1 MSRTTRALAAA
12 GLALAIA
19 GSGAVAAAGKQGS
32 ATAKSQE
39 RADKQKPGKTF
50 VRGARSLGDPL
61 FPQIGNGGYDARS
74 YTIELD
80 YDPAAN
86 VFNSARTTLVARAT
100 QNLASFSLDFQDLD
114 VSRVT
119 VNGREAR
126 FRQREAT
133 PDLSDDDEVT
143 QPMKLIVKPRKGLR
157 KHRSFTVKVH
167 YSGQPN
173 LIVDADL
180 SIEGWIPACRN
191 PGFQPPCDG
200 AHVVNQ
206 PIGAQSWFPSNNYP
220 TDKAAFDTFVTVPN
234 ASTAFG
240 IGELASRRS
249 RGGKTTWHWHEDDP
263 TSTYLTTATVG
274 EFDFTQTSMTED
286 GGRTLP
292 VYNGIDS
299 DYLASEKANV
309 QASLALG
316 PGMLNYLRGWYGPYP
331 LDSTGA
337 VVDDVPDVG
346 YALEVQTKSHF
357 SRLGTITHD
366 IADSTLL
373 HEIAHQW
380 VGNTVTL
387 AQWPDIWFNEGWAT
401 WSEWI
406 WGSERNGEPSPAK
419 VFDELYADPDS
430 DWEIAPAVLDGDPA
444 NLFAGFPVY
453 DRGAMIVQGTREI
466 IGEPRFR
473 ALIRT
478 LMSEFRYGNISSR
491 GFIAEVK
498 HASGFGGAR
507 LALLSQFLE
516 QWIYGETK
524 PTILPEDFS

>member
-1 MSRTTRALAAA
+1 MLSRSKVLGA
-12 GLALAIA
+12 
-19 GSGAVAAAGKQGS
+19 AVAFALTAAPTAAPAAPSSPGPDEAGGGK
-32 ATAKSQE
+32 
-39 RADKQKPGKTF
+39 GKKVKY

-80 YDPAAN
+80 YDPVAN
-86 VFNSARTTLVARAT
+86 IFNSARTTMVARAT
-100 QNLASFSLDFQDLD
+100 KNLASFSMDFQDLD
-114 VSRVT
+114 VARVR
-119 VNGREAR
+119 VDGRDAR

-133 PDLSDDDEVT
+133 PDLSDNPDVT
-143 QPMKLIVKPRKGLR
+143 QPMKLIVKPREGLR
-157 KHRSFTVKVH
+157 KHRRFTVKVD
-167 YSGQPN
+167 YSGEPN
-173 LIVDADL
+173 LIVDADT
-180 SIEGWIPACRN
+180 SIEGWIPACQN
-191 PGFQPPCDG
+191 LDFQPPCDG

-220 TDKAAFDTFVTVPN
+220 TDKAAFDTIVTVPN
-234 ASTAFG
+234 GSTAFG
-240 IGELASRRS
+240 VGELASRRS
-249 RGGKTTWHWHEDDP
+249 RGGRTTWHWHEDDP
-263 TSTYLTTATVG
+263 TATYLTTATTG
-274 EFDFTQTSMTED
+274 TFDYTQTTMVED
-286 GGRTLP
+286 GGRVLP

-299 DYLASEKANV
+299 SYDATQKANV
-309 QASLALG
+309 NGTLALA
-316 PGMLNYLRGWYGPYP
+316 PGMLNYLRGWYGTYP
-331 LDSTGA
+331 FDSTGA
-337 VVDDVPDVG
+337 VVDRAPDVG

-357 SRLGTITHD
+357 SRLGTTTND
-366 IADSTLL
+366 ISDGTLL

-406 WGSERNGEPSPAK
+406 WGSEVNGGDSPAAL
-419 VFDELYADPDS
+419 FDELYTTTPDE

-444 NLFAGFPVY
+444 NLFVGFPVY

-473 ALIRT
+473 ALIRV
-478 LMSEFRYGNISSR
+478 LMTDYRYGNISSR
-491 GFIAEVK
+491 QFIAEVK
-498 HASGFGGAR
+498 RVSGFGGAR
-507 LALLSQFLE
+507 LALLDQFLE